1 MAEIKTISEYIK
13 GVSQLITEDG
23 LGYVLAKRGLKGTE
37 LLPQYESKEG
47 DTTLTRRDVDLAE
60 GTAYYWLSNL
70 PVGGSTEKV
79 SDGGWSHSEGGWT
92 VSKANIEEWLRKYRA
107 IFAMWDEP
115 LIIKSRIKIINF

>member
-1 MAEIKTISEYIK
+1 MAKIKTISGYIK

-23 LGYVLAKRGLKGTE
+23 LGYVLAKRRLTGEE
-37 LLPQYESKEG
+37 LLSDLSDRE
-47 DTTLTRRDVDLAE
+47 VDLAE
-60 GTAYYWLSNL
+60 GTAYFWLSNL

-79 SDGGWSHSEGGWT
+79 SDGGWSHSEGGWQ

-107 IFAMWDEP
+107 LFAKWGEP